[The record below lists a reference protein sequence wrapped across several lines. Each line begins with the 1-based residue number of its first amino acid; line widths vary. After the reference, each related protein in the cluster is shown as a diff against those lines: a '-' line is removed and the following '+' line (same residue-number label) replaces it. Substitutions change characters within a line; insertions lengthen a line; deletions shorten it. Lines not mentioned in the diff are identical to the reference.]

1 MQPLWDTYHA
11 RFVQSMD
18 LHGPRPTP
26 LNGSKASVVA
36 APTTK
41 KRTRL
46 EDETTATT
54 PSPVALE
61 RRLNEMQVQL
71 LEANERAHTLEA
83 YTRKQEQWLDQERA
97 EHGETYRALMA
108 LEEVTAKRVLQETIR
123 ISAEFQDQL
132 ARATAVVVEDA
143 ERKRTMEAARYEAE
157 LEAVDKE
164 YMATKMELLK
174 AQVQQQMTLETLA
187 TRTGELSLREDALQ
201 ACEKRYD
208 QLAHSWR
215 QAEEIHRRELA
226 EVNAELNQVGE
237 RYNKVASERDSLSE
251 QLAQVTGHLKTA
263 HEELHDACVEASR
276 LGEELAEAKRQPAP
290 PAPPPAAEAA
300 VLASENLSP
309 KLVSYINIAVGLAC
323 KIGDLQAKSKALAEH
338 IDYHEWRMHVGKLAN
353 NKPIDSKTLTNMF
366 KGAVI
371 VLKTLV
377 PIVCNLLNDAGQKN
391 ETLVKAY
398 DALAAHAKQADAEL
412 ERCKCADLRKE
423 LAAMEKEMTE
433 AESLI
438 LEQHGTNK
446 DLAIRVERR
455 SALESAKIDGYSL
468 LKDLVS
474 AQEQRRQLHA
484 QVQTLERSLAAART
498 TVEKLQT
505 EKGDL
510 AARLLD
516 AEKKI
521 PTHWA
526 VVQHGSLQ
534 ETMEDLRQLL
544 GPLASPTCNQ
554 CTIYLAKARDAD
566 RRRAL
571 AEDAVVEEQRRLQ
584 RMDQSNKLFVEAKVK
599 SMEHDAAEREAETKK
614 KITKLE
620 RRLGKAEADAK
631 EADRLREAAVKAG
644 ERVRDSATETKDQE
658 IAEVRKIF
666 DRKVAAKNEQ
676 IEALEREAAQATVAK
691 YALTALD
698 NLLVTHRF
706 RSSPEAER
714 FRSALQA
721 AQLAVH
727 SKQTALQVRGAFAL
741 LGDKLREFALWLSSD
756 QAKDTRTEMVILQS
770 FIDGVH
776 KNEALLASM
785 QVSLEARPALQ
796 LLREA
801 WKYAVKILTTTQ
813 GA

>member
-11 RFVQSMD
+11 QFVQSID
-18 LHGPRPTP
+18 FHGPPPRGT
-26 LNGSKASVVA
+26 AV
-36 APTTK
+36 K
-41 KRTRL
+41 KRTRPESE
-46 EDETTATT
+46 EDDKPISSA
-54 PSPVALE
+54 VGAE
-61 RRLNEMQVQL
+61 RRLNEMRVQL
-71 LEANERAHTLEA
+71 MEANEKAHTLEA
-83 YTRKQEQWLDQERA
+83 YVRKQEQWLDLERA
-97 EHGETYRALMA
+97 EHAETYRALMA
-108 LEEVTAKRVLQETIR
+108 AEETATKRVLQETIR
-123 ISAEFQDQL
+123 LSAEFQDDL
-132 ARATAVVVEDA
+132 TRATAVLAEDA
-143 ERKRTMEAARYEAE
+143 ERKRTMQASRYEAE
-157 LEAVDKE
+157 LEAAEKE
-164 YMATKMELLK
+164 CMASKVELLK
-174 AQVQQQMTLETLA
+174 AQVQQQMTVQTLA
-187 TRTGELSLREDALQ
+187 IRTGELSLREDALR
-201 ACEKRYD
+201 AANERYD
-208 QLAHSWR
+208 DLAHSWR
-215 QAEEIHRRELA
+215 QAQQMHNQELS

-237 RYNKVASERDSLSE
+237 RYNKVVEERDALSR
-251 QLAQVTGHLKTA
+251 QLAQVSGYLKTA

-276 LGEELAEAKRQPAP
+276 LGEELAEAKRQT
-290 PAPPPAAEAA
+290 APPPPPPVEEKP
-300 VLASENLSP
+300 SD
-309 KLVSYINIAVGLAC
+309 KLVSYIHIVVSLAC
-323 KIGDLQAKSKALAEH
+323 KVGDLQAKSKALAEQ
-338 IDYHEWRMHVGKLAN
+338 IDYNEWRAHVGKVA
-353 NKPIDSKTLTNMF
+353 NKPMDTKTLTNVF

-423 LAAMEKEMTE
+423 LAAMEKEMSE

-438 LEQHGTNK
+438 HEQHGTNK
-446 DLAIRVERR
+446 DLSLRVERR
-455 SALESAKIDGYSL
+455 TALESAKIDGYSL

-484 QVQTLERSLAAART
+484 MVQTLERSLAAART

-510 AARLLD
+510 AARLLE
-516 AEKKI
+516 AEKRI
-521 PTHWA
+521 PTHRA
-526 VVQHGSLQ
+526 VVQLGSLQ
-534 ETMEDLRQLL
+534 ESVEELRQSL
-544 GPLASPTCNQ
+544 GALANPTCNQ
-554 CTIYLAKARDAD
+554 CNIYLAKARDAE
-566 RRRAL
+566 RKRTI
-571 AEDAVVEEQRRLQ
+571 AEEAVVEEQRRLQ

-599 SMEHDAAEREAETKK
+599 SMENDAAERDAETKK

-620 RRLGKAEADAK
+620 RRLGKAELDLK
-631 EADRLREAAVKAG
+631 EAERLREAAVKDVQRVQDSAG
-644 ERVRDSATETKDQE
+644 ETKERE
-658 IAEVRKIF
+658 IQEVRKIF

-676 IEALEREAAQATVAK
+676 IEALEREATQATVAK

-727 SKQTALQVRGAFAL
+727 SQQTVLQVRGAFAL
-741 LGDKLREFALWLSSD
+741 LEKSLREFAQWLCSD

-776 KNEALLASM
+776 KHETLLGSM

-801 WKYAVKILTTTQ
+801 WKYAVKILTTQ
-813 GA
+813 